1 MIVSMLSQADTR
13 RRWVALAMLSL
24 VVLAADQT
32 SKYAI
37 DRFTLPGSF
46 RTVVPGVL
54 NLVHTT
60 NPGVAFGLFADSASP
75 LLAPLLIAFSVAV
88 ICLLLWLLA
97 TGRAGGW
104 LGEWGL
110 ALILGGAAGNVFD
123 RATRHSVI
131 DFIDFHILDYHWY
144 TFNLADSA
152 IVLGASLVVIELLRD
167 WRPTSEHA

>member
-1 MIVSMLSQADTR
+1 MYSLADPR
-13 RRWVALAMLSL
+13 KRWFALAILSFL
-24 VVLAADQT
+24 VLFVDQA

-37 DRFTLPGSF
+37 DRFTAPGSF
-46 RTVVPGVL
+46 HPVIPGLL
-54 NLVHTT
+54 NIVHTT

-75 LLAPLLIAFSVAV
+75 MLAPLLIAFSIAV

-110 ALILGGAAGNVFD
+110 ALILGGAAGNVLD
-123 RATRHSVI
+123 RALRHSVI
-131 DFIDFHILDYHWY
+131 DFIDFHLGVYHWY

-152 IVLGASLVVIELLRD
+152 IVVGAALVVIELLRD
-167 WRPTSEHA
+167 WRPSSEHA